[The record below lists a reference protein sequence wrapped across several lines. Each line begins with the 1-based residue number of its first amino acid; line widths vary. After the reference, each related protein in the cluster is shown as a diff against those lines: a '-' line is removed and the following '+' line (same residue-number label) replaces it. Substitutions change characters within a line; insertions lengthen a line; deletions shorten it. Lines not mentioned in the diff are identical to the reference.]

1 MKAKKSQLSKIQTTP
16 YFPNEDDIWLNSNKI
31 FDIVDN
37 RSDFYTNLHRS
48 DPNWKSK
55 TTNINRL
62 NLNDDP
68 DTAGIPDL
76 SKLMHRNVSQLA
88 EQSTNSL
95 SKTLK
100 KQGLAPKKKFDS
112 LDSFALP
119 KISTQFISIEDY
131 FMRHLIL
138 WKILFGIDTRE
149 KIEDAV
155 QRSNPQFDPFTGK
168 LVKFDGW
175 SRMSVEVKKFH
186 MHEIGKN
193 LLGKNYPEK
202 VVSEASYSIV
212 ELNSTLKREWESLRE
227 HDIVFLLSFEKEISA
242 DQESENTR
250 QKVSVDQA
258 KADESITEQDSSKM
272 LLEELKK
279 PKEKDERSDW
289 ELMARMKVETVKKTN
304 YLSGDPRKVKCKEDF
319 MKQYGIKA
327 IRGAEIKAHYD
338 EDRQKIM
345 NLDWANKQK
354 KAGGARGSSG
364 KGFSRH
370 LV

>member
-1 MKAKKSQLSKIQTTP
+1 LKAKKSQLSKIQSTP

-55 TTNINRL
+55 TSNINRL

-68 DTAGIPDL
+68 DSAGIPDL
-76 SKLMHRNVSQLA
+76 KKVIHRNVQELTDQQGNFA
-88 EQSTNSL
+88 GDKLL

-100 KQGLAPKKKFDS
+100 KHNLNQRQKFNS

-202 VVSEASYSIV
+202 VISEASYSIV

-227 HDIVFLLSFEKEISA
+227 HDIVFLLSFEKEITA

-250 QKVSVDQA
+250 QKVSVEQG
-258 KADESITEQDSSKM
+258 KAD
-272 LLEELKK
+272 
-279 PKEKDERSDW
+279 
-289 ELMARMKVETVKKTN
+289 
-304 YLSGDPRKVKCKEDF
+304 
-319 MKQYGIKA
+319 
-327 IRGAEIKAHYD
+327 
-338 EDRQKIM
+338 
-345 NLDWANKQK
+345 
-354 KAGGARGSSG
+354 
-364 KGFSRH
+364 
-370 LV
+370 